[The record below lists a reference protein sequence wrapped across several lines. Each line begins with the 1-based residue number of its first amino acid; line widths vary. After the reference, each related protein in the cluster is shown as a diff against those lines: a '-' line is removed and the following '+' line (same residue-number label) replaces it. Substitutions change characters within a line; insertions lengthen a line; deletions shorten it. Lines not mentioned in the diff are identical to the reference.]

1 MQEEEKEWNNK
12 TYYNWSDLNWLRD
25 CLNHSLIKYKEVD
38 VMNKILEG
46 LVWLL
51 GGSLITL
58 ALTLIV
64 YFMMA

>member
-1 MQEEEKEWNNK
+1 
-12 TYYNWSDLNWLRD
+12 
-25 CLNHSLIKYKEVD
+25 
-38 VMNKILEG
+38 MNRRAMEG

-64 YFMMA
+64 YFMMV

>member
-1 MQEEEKEWNNK
+1 MN
-12 TYYNWSDLNWLRD
+12 RR
-25 CLNHSLIKYKEVD
+25 
-38 VMNKILEG
+38 VMEG

-64 YFMMA
+64 YFMMS

>member
-1 MQEEEKEWNNK
+1 MN
-12 TYYNWSDLNWLRD
+12 RR
-25 CLNHSLIKYKEVD
+25 
-38 VMNKILEG
+38 VMEG

-64 YFMMA
+64 YFMMI

>member
-1 MQEEEKEWNNK
+1 MN
-12 TYYNWSDLNWLRD
+12 RR
-25 CLNHSLIKYKEVD
+25 
-38 VMNKILEG
+38 VMEG

-64 YFMMA
+64 YFMIV

>member
-1 MQEEEKEWNNK
+1 
-12 TYYNWSDLNWLRD
+12 
-25 CLNHSLIKYKEVD
+25 
-38 VMNKILEG
+38 MNRRVIEG
-46 LVWLL
+46 LVLLL

>member
-1 MQEEEKEWNNK
+1 MKI
-12 TYYNWSDLNWLRD
+12 R
-25 CLNHSLIKYKEVD
+25 
-38 VMNKILEG
+38 VMEG

-64 YFMMA
+64 YFMMV

>member
-1 MQEEEKEWNNK
+1 MN
-12 TYYNWSDLNWLRD
+12 RR
-25 CLNHSLIKYKEVD
+25 
-38 VMNKILEG
+38 VMEG

-64 YFMMA
+64 YFTLV